1 MPNDMPTL
9 TLLAFVI
16 FHGIAFGAGL
26 YEQRVVVPRW
36 MGRSSEGGPYLDSN
50 AMRTDDTGRR
60 FWGFVSTG
68 PLSALLVANLYF
80 AAVSASPARSLWLAA
95 CAVTLAERV
104 FTFSFFIPRAIRL
117 MREATPASTEAIACA
132 IAWRSLNRIR
142 LALSLAAWF
151 LALVVLGGCRNA

>member
-1 MPNDMPTL
+1 MPMDIPIL

-36 MGRSSEGGPYLDSN
+36 MGRSSDGAPYLDSN
-50 AMRTDDTGRR
+50 AMRIDDTGRR

-68 PLSALLVANLYF
+68 PLSILLLVNLYF

-95 CAVTLAERV
+95 CAITLVERIY
-104 FTFSFFIPRAIRL
+104 TFSFFIPRAIRL
-117 MREATPASTEAIACA
+117 MREAMPASAETIVLALH
-132 IAWRSLNRIR
+132 WRSANRIR
-142 LALSLAAWF
+142 LALSLAAW
-151 LALVVLGGCRNA
+151 LVALVAVASYR